1 MRILICLSA
10 LLCNLI
16 SLKLHTNVKRWVSYN
31 RPAYMRSNPS
41 LMSFIVLSLGIGI
54 IATCGLT
61 TLSWYWNIPIYLA
74 GMFVLALI
82 SDMITE
88 GNTRFHM
95 LFILGNRPWGVY
107 IWGLMILSLI
117 LAIYGY
123 SLECCLLYTSP
134 SPRD

>member
-1 MRILICLSA
+1 MWFNYTFC
-10 LLCNLI
+10 
-16 SLKLHTNVKRWVSYN
+16 
-31 RPAYMRSNPS
+31 P
-41 LMSFIVLSLGIGI
+41 
-54 IATCGLT
+54 
-61 TLSWYWNIPIYLA
+61 WNIPIYLA

-123 SLECCLLYTSP
+123 SLE
-134 SPRD
+134 